1 MSLKRTILTEIQKRE
16 ICTYARDNKR
26 TCTQVNESTIIR
38 ILQTAEKRFNSK
50 TISSNTKRH
59 KPVTYPELELAL
71 KEFVLDY

>member
-26 TCTQVNESTIIR
+26 TCTQY
-38 ILQTAEKRFNSK
+38 TAEKRFNSK